1 MKRPMVNA
9 ITMNYFTAGPS
20 KDSLEAGKFP
30 RSTPAPYRDI
40 PSDGY
45 VKVDAG
51 KGCVLLLTAQEYT
64 QALKRGKT
72 WRRRQARAQRTRERL

>member
-30 RSTPAPYRDI
+30 RSIPNPYRAT
-40 PSDGY
+40 PQGY
-45 VKVDAG
+45 VAVDAG

-64 QALKRGKT
+64 QALKRGKV
-72 WRRRQARAQRTRERL
+72 WRRRQARPLRTRRTT